1 MKTAITTLLVML
13 TIVSITAVMGAASGA
28 TTIAPLAVALLC
40 GLTAWAIPMPFILR
54 REDWRPG
61 ASTVFAVALG
71 AGALACAVRIF
82 ASAPTFED
90 MRAAEI
96 AMIVGVNLGFPAT
109 FVIAM
114 LEMRRRR
121 REATAAA

>member
-1 MKTAITTLLVML
+1 MKTAITALLVML
-13 TIVSITAVMGAASGA
+13 TLGSIVAVMGAALEASS
-28 TTIAPLAVALLC
+28 IVPLAAALVC
-40 GLTAWAIPMPFILR
+40 GLTVWAIPMPFVLR

-61 ASTVFAVALG
+61 ASTVFALAIGLCALG
-71 AGALACAVRIF
+71 CAVRIF

-96 AMIVGVNLGFPAT
+96 AMIVGANLGFPLT
-109 FVIAM
+109 FAVAL

-121 REATAAA
+121 RRAIPAA